1 MPEYQTGQGIACIT
15 VKANAHL
22 WIFLNAEGDLEM
34 QIYLSLPWIP
44 EHYRKTEAAPL
55 LAKQLFTFKL
65 PFTDCEMCLYA
76 LSLKKNYIGV
86 ELIYNAV
93 LVSGV
98 QQSESF
104 IYTHISTLFYI
115 LSPYVSQYKVL
126 NRTACSIQKFLI
138 SYLFCISFKLPG
150 MHRALKNLPR
160 TTLGIC

>member
-1 MPEYQTGQGIACIT
+1 MLLCNCIIGIWTMPEYQTGQGIACIT

-86 ELIYNAV
+86 ELIYNIV

-98 QQSESF
+98 QQSDSVIYSF
-104 IYTHISTLFYI
+104 FFASFPMQVITEYCLE
-115 LSPYVSQYKVL
+115 LPVL
-126 NRTACSIQKFLI
+126 YNRFLLVI
-138 SYLFCISFKLPG
+138 
-150 MHRALKNLPR
+150 
-160 TTLGIC
+160 